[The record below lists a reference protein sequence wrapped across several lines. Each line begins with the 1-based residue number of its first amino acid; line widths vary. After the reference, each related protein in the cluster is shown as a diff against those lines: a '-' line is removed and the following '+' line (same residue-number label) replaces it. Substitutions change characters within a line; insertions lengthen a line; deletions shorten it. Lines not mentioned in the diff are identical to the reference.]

1 MRLRLNDSAA
11 TAGLHLVRG
20 PFYAGTSGHRR
31 ARLHPPHRLA
41 PSSAR
46 ILLIALLI
54 SPVMAQVSP
63 AGPPAVGVLPAE
75 YKPITESDEFN
86 GRIQA
91 RQRVDVVARVTAFL
105 DEQLFTEGAEVKQ
118 GDLLY
123 RLERGPFEADLQA
136 KQAAVAQAEAQL
148 ENAKIAYA
156 RAEDLFR
163 KEAGT
168 QVALDDAR
176 ATQRTAVAQVQ
187 SAQAQLRQSQITLDY
202 TEIRTP
208 IDGRIGR
215 TSVTIGNV
223 VGPTSGVL
231 ARVVNPDPVW
241 VVFPVSVRRV
251 LDLRDRYAER
261 GGLDAVQIRLRLPN
275 GDIYDQ
281 IGKLDFVDV
290 SVASDTDTIVLR
302 GTIAN
307 PARPPSILRELA
319 DDMFVTV
326 ILEAIEPVKVLA
338 IPRAAIL
345 SDQQGDYVYVVNAQN
360 VAEQR
365 RVKLGQSTPETAAVT
380 DGLKAGE
387 QVIVEG
393 IQRARPNAPVMPA
406 PASRPPGRG

>member
-1 MRLRLNDSAA
+1 MS
-11 TAGLHLVRG
+11 
-20 PFYAGTSGHRR
+20 S
-31 ARLHPPHRLA
+31 LA
-41 PSSAR
+41 F
-46 ILLIALLI
+46 LLI

-63 AGPPAVGVLPAE
+63 GGPPAVGVVAAE
-75 YKPITESDEFN
+75 YKSITESNEFN

-91 RQRVDVVARVTAFL
+91 RQRVDLVARVTAFL
-105 DEQLFTEGAEVKQ
+105 DEQLFTEGAEVKT

-123 RLERGPFEADLQA
+123 RLERGPFEADVEA
-136 KQAAVAQAEAQL
+136 KQAAIAQAEAQL
-148 ENAKIAYA
+148 ENANIALA

-168 QVALDDAR
+168 QATRDDAR
-176 ATQRTAVAQVQ
+176 ATQRTAAAQLK
-187 SAQAQLRQSQITLDY
+187 SAQAQLRQSQINLDY
-202 TEIRTP
+202 TEIRAP

-223 VGPTSGVL
+223 VSPTSGVL
-231 ARVVNPDPVW
+231 ARLVSPDPMW

-251 LDLRDRYAER
+251 LELRDRYAEK

-275 GDIYDQ
+275 GHIYDQ
-281 IGKLDFVDV
+281 IGRLDFIDV
-290 SVASDTDTIVLR
+290 GVAQDTDTITLR

-307 PARPPSILRELA
+307 PARPPSILRELT

-326 ILEAIEPVKVLA
+326 LLEAVEPVKVLA
-338 IPRAAIL
+338 VPRAAIL

-387 QVIVEG
+387 QVIIEG
-393 IQRARPNAPVMPA
+393 VQRVRPNALVAPA
-406 PASRPPGRG
+406 PALQPPGRG